1 MRKQE
6 EREGEA
12 AQRGFKKR
20 DTEQEVREDETGET
34 GETGSDGW
42 RKLMSLFPGEVGPCI
57 YP

>member
-1 MRKQE
+1 MMKRKQKKT
-6 EREGEA
+6 EREA
-12 AQRGFKKR
+12 IQRGLRKR
-20 DTEQEVREDETGET
+20 DTEKEVKEDET